1 MPANYITL
9 TRQELYDMVWSEPMT
24 SLAKNFG
31 ISDVALAKRRTT
43 GETAQP
49 SWSGGRYA
57 RFGLIWH
64 CLQSEVGPARL

>member
-31 ISDVALAKRRTT
+31 ISDVPLAKRRTPWRDAAT
-43 GETAQP
+43 LM
-49 SWSGGRYA
+49 A
-57 RFGLIWH
+57 RWPLCTIWLILH